1 MKVELEK
8 SHALAVPADIAW
20 RVLQNIE
27 SVASCMP
34 GATITERVDDANYKG
49 TVTVRVGP
57 ATVSFKGD
65 IEVKD
70 IDSTKRELR
79 LVGKGSDTSGQSGA
93 SMDLLAWV
101 QEGDATHCQLVGRS
115 EVTVTG
121 KVANFGGRMMGTVS
135 DQILKQFFD
144 NFSALVAASAA
155 QQGGVAAAEETV
167 VRPAH
172 ELNALSLFWAIV
184 KDFFRK
190 LFSPNKAG

>member
-34 GATITERVDDANYKG
+34 GAAITERVDDANYKG

-70 IDSTKRELR
+70 IDANKRELR

-101 QEGDATHCQLVGRS
+101 QEGDAGHCQLVGRS
-115 EVTVTG
+115 EVMVTG
-121 KVANFGGRMMGTVS
+121 KVASFGGRMMGTVS
-135 DQILKQFFD
+135 EQILKQFFD
-144 NFSALVAASAA
+144 NFSSLVAA
-155 QQGGVAAAEETV
+155 QQGGVAAAEAV
-167 VRPAH
+167 ARPVK

-190 LFSPNKAG
+190 LFSPKKAG

>member
-20 RVLQNIE
+20 RVLQDIE

-34 GATITERVDDANYKG
+34 GARITERVDDANYKG

-70 IDSTKRELR
+70 IDANKRELR

-93 SMDLLAWV
+93 SMDLVAWV
-101 QEGDATHCQLVGRS
+101 QEGDAVSCQLVGRS
-115 EVTVTG
+115 EVMVTG
-121 KVANFGGRMMGTVS
+121 KVASFGGRMMGTVS
-135 DQILKQFFD
+135 EQILKQFFD
-144 NFSALVAASAA
+144 NFSSLVSA
-155 QQGGVAAAEETV
+155 QQGGVAATGAGAP
-167 VRPAH
+167 PAG

-190 LFSPNKAG
+190 LFSHKKAS

>member
-20 RVLQNIE
+20 RVLQDVE

-34 GATITERVDDANYKG
+34 GAAITERVDDANYKG

-70 IDSTKRELR
+70 IDANKRELR

-93 SMDLLAWV
+93 SMDLVAWV
-101 QEGDATHCQLVGRS
+101 QEGDAANCQLVGKS

-144 NFSALVAASAA
+144 NFSSLVVSSAA
-155 QQGGVAAAEETV
+155 QQGGVASAGAGP
-167 VRPAH
+167 RPAG

-190 LFSPNKAG
+190 LFSTKKAG

>member
-34 GATITERVDDANYKG
+34 GARITERVDDANYKG

-70 IDSTKRELR
+70 IDANKRELR

-93 SMDLLAWV
+93 SMDLVAWV
-101 QEGDATHCQLVGRS
+101 QEGDAAHCQLVGRS
-115 EVTVTG
+115 EVMVTG
-121 KVANFGGRMMGTVS
+121 KVASFGGRMMGTVS
-135 DQILKQFFD
+135 EQIMKQFFD
-144 NFSALVAASAA
+144 NFSSLVAA
-155 QQGGVAAAEETV
+155 QQGGVAAAEAV
-167 VRPAH
+167 ARPVK

-190 LFSPNKAG
+190 LFSHKKTS